1 MNVNMQKSLLF
12 PDGHHKLIRWRFV
25 THAGIDGYTRVIV
38 YMECSNNN
46 RAQTVYSLFLRA
58 VRQFWLP
65 SRVRCDQGGENYSTA
80 LHMLRH
86 RGVDRRSVIVGSSVH
101 NQRIERLWRDLH
113 RCVTQLFYRLFYYLE
128 GENLLDPLNEV
139 NLFALHYVYLPRINS
154 AIEHFKQGWNHH
166 PIRTA
171 HNRSPY
177 QLFTSAALNLQ
188 QSGLAAVDFF
198 ASVDD
203 SYGIEE
209 EGLASDDSGV
219 EVPRIAFSLTDEHY
233 EQLQQNVNP
242 LAESSNFGI
251 ELYIQTLGFINTIVT
266 QHPHVYQ
273 NQWNVNVSALM
284 VCINFQTAVLFALII
299 CAFTVHIVMLAW
311 HVLFFT
317 LQCIYIPI

>member
-1 MNVNMQKSLLF
+1 MLVLTV
-12 PDGHHKLIRWRFV
+12 I
-25 THAGIDGYTRVIV
+25 ATRVIV

-86 RGVDRRSVIVGSSVH
+86 RGVGRRSVIVGSSVH
-101 NQRIERLWRDLH
+101 NLWRDLH

-139 NLFALHYVYLPRINS
+139 NLFALHYMYMPQINS

-171 HNRSPY
+171 HNRSPH

-198 ASVDD
+198 ASIDD
-203 SYGIEE
+203 SYGIEL

-233 EQLQQNVNP
+233 EQLQ
-242 LAESSNFGI
+242 
-251 ELYIQTLGFINTIVT
+251 
-266 QHPHVYQ
+266 
-273 NQWNVNVSALM
+273 
-284 VCINFQTAVLFALII
+284 
-299 CAFTVHIVMLAW
+299 
-311 HVLFFT
+311 
-317 LQCIYIPI
+317 